1 MKFKVEE
8 TTMAQVT
15 RSIALNAA
23 PGDVWALIGGFQ
35 SMPGWHPAVESS
47 ARDDIGGVEHR
58 RLGLAGGG
66 EILEKNLG
74 ADAMSY
80 GYEIVESPLPVADY
94 KATISVADAGA
105 DSGGKAV
112 VVWASTFEGTADGAS
127 DVIAGIYTA
136 GLDALA
142 AKFGT

>member
-1 MKFKVEE
+1 
-8 TTMAQVT
+8 MAQLT
-15 RSIALNAA
+15 RSVTLNAA

-35 SMPGWHPAVESS
+35 SLPDWHPAVESS
-47 ARDDIGGVEHR
+47 AREDIGGVEHR

-74 ADAMSY
+74 GDTMSV
-80 GYEIVESPLPVADY
+80 GYEIIESPLPLADY
-94 KATISVADAGA
+94 KATISVADA
-105 DSGGKAV
+105 GGKAV
-112 VVWASTFEGTADGAS
+112 VVWASTFEGTADGAA
-127 DVIAGIYTA
+127 DIVIGIYQS

>member
-1 MKFKVEE
+1 M
-8 TTMAQVT
+8 TQVT

-23 PGDVWALIGGFQ
+23 PGDVWALISGFQ
-35 SMPGWHPAVESS
+35 SLPDWHPAIETS

-66 EILEKNLG
+66 EVVEKNLG

-80 GYEIVESPLPVADY
+80 GYEIVESPLPLADY
-94 KATISVADAGA
+94 KAIISVADA
-105 DSGGKAV
+105 GGKAV
-112 VVWASTFEGTADGAS
+112 VVWSSTFEGTADGAA
-127 DVIAGIYTA
+127 DIVIGIYQS

-142 AKFGT
+142 AKFGI

>member
-1 MKFKVEE
+1 
-8 TTMAQVT
+8 MAQLT
-15 RSIALNAA
+15 RSVTLNAS

-35 SMPGWHPAVESS
+35 GFPGWHPAVETST
-47 ARDDIGGVEHR
+47 REDIGGVEHR

-74 ADAMSY
+74 SDTMSV
-80 GYEIVESPLPVADY
+80 GYEIIESPLPVADY
-94 KATISVADAGA
+94 KSTISVADA
-105 DSGGKAV
+105 GGKAV
-112 VVWASTFEGTADGAS
+112 VVWASTYEGTADSAS
-127 DVIAGIYTA
+127 DIVAGIYQA

>member
-1 MKFKVEE
+1 MV
-8 TTMAQVT
+8 QLT
-15 RSIALNAA
+15 RSVTLNAS

-35 SMPGWHPAVESS
+35 GLPGWHPAVETST
-47 ARDDIGGVEHR
+47 REDIGGVEHR

-74 ADAMSY
+74 SDTMSV
-80 GYEIVESPLPVADY
+80 GYEIIESPLPLADY
-94 KATISVADAGA
+94 KATISVADAG
-105 DSGGKAV
+105 GKAV
-112 VVWASTFEGTADGAS
+112 VVWASTYEGTADSAS
-127 DVIAGIYTA
+127 DIVAGIYQA